1 MRKIII
7 CFVCVISII
16 CSFVFGFYYCKEKV
30 IRGED
35 SFIQKQIDR
44 IAIVNLD
51 EGIEIGND
59 RISYSSQLLKSV
71 ADYVYV
77 GLNEAKAGLD
87 ADMYAAYIIIPADFS
102 ECIESINGVPRQ
114 AEVEYTINTRLTDR
128 NRLDVE
134 ENLSLFKEVLNT
146 NTAYVYLSSVLS
158 ELHSAQ
164 DSASVILEHD
174 QEDLK
179 HIKNINPEDIFNM
192 IEFSGMNDMDNRIQ
206 NVDLSPYIKRNSTEV
221 ENIAAEINNGIIE
234 GRQKYQNVT
243 KEYNQVSTDISAV
256 QGILSSYNP
265 LTDAEGNEVYRQA
278 LDNLDAAI
286 DQYNEDLDMEG
297 IEGASEIKEMI
308 EDISNEYLNMELEKA
323 QKTADDKLEDI
334 QKDNQNLIDG
344 KISDWSK
351 AQENYY
357 SNLNSELNK
366 RSNVY
371 ASKMTENINNSLITF
386 NQKYNSLIN
395 LIEPELEKLTEKN
408 KVENTIIQCNMAINS
423 LENSCGGI
431 RPFEMNFNEYK
442 YPDYENYKII
452 LPQVEKLYEEEKKEE
467 STEGD
472 SGTDESLENIQNTDI
487 SSEDEDETEKISIDI
502 DENMEPEKDL
512 FKFIQKKDKD
522 IDEIINNVK
531 SNFQLS
537 KSDISNIINEEVI
550 GSIETENKKEVDDY
564 KNVTTQLLASMQE
577 YDGKVTAFNPYDYIK
592 QAEIVKHQ
600 TALTKNILALG
611 NAMNEKNEEYL
622 EFVNRV
628 YQTANENVNT
638 LQKDM
643 LKANNSSKKELNTV
657 IAKLKEEKD
666 RICQEDNEILGGF
679 AKKLDYSRMGS
690 LQYTDMYK
698 FMVRPIGV
706 INQSEA
712 GEGQN
717 LENADKTKK
726 LELDYKWIALIV
738 VISLLLFAGI
748 SLLVKVIRDRKELQT
763 FEREE
768 YE

>member
-1 MRKIII
+1 MKKIII

-51 EGIEIGND
+51 EGIEIGNS
-59 RISYSSQLLKSV
+59 RISYSGQLLKSV

-77 GLNEAKAGLD
+77 GLNEAKAGLN

-102 ECIESINGVPRQ
+102 ECIESINGVPQQ
-114 AEVEYTINTRLTDR
+114 AKVEYTINTGLTDR
-128 NRLDVE
+128 NRLEVE
-134 ENLSLFKEVLNT
+134 EKLSLFKEMLNT

-174 QEDLK
+174 QEDLNN
-179 HIKNINPEDIFNM
+179 IKNINPEEIFNM
-192 IEFSGMNDMDNRIQ
+192 IEFSGINEVDNQIQ
-206 NVDLSPYIKRNSTEV
+206 NVDLSPYIKKNSTEV
-221 ENIAAEINNGIIE
+221 ENIAAEINNGITE
-234 GRQKYQNVT
+234 GKQKYQNVT
-243 KEYNQVSTDISAV
+243 KQYNQVSTDISTV

-308 EDISNEYLNMELEKA
+308 EDISNEYLNMELGKA
-323 QKTADDKLEDI
+323 QKTTDDKLEDI
-334 QKDNQNLIDG
+334 QKNNQKLIDE
-344 KISDWSK
+344 KISVWSK
-351 AQENYY
+351 AQKEYY

-371 ASKMTENINNSLITF
+371 ASNMIENINNSLITF

-395 LIEPELEKLTEKN
+395 LIVPELEKLTEKN
-408 KVENTIIQCNMAINS
+408 KVKEAITQCNVAINN
-423 LENSCGGI
+423 LENSCGEI

-442 YPDYENYKII
+442 YPDYENYIII
-452 LPQVEKLYEEEKKEE
+452 LPQVEKLYEEEKEEE
-467 STEGD
+467 STEED
-472 SGTDESLENIQNTDI
+472 SGTDESLESTQNTDI
-487 SSEDEDETEKISIDI
+487 PSEDEDETEKISIDI

-512 FKFIQKKDKD
+512 SEFIQKKDED
-522 IDEIINNVK
+522 IEGIVDSVK

-537 KSDISNIINEEVI
+537 KSDISDIIDEELI

-564 KNVTTQLLASMQE
+564 KNVTTQLLNSMQE

-592 QAEIVKHQ
+592 QTEIVKHQ

-622 EFVNRV
+622 EFVNKV
-628 YQTANENVNT
+628 HQTANENVNT
-638 LQKDM
+638 LQNDM

-657 IAKLKEEKD
+657 ITKLKEEKD
-666 RICQEDNEILGGF
+666 RICQEDNEILGVF
-679 AKKLDYSRMGS
+679 AKKMEYSRMGS

-698 FMVRPIGV
+698 FMVHPIGV
-706 INQSEA
+706 IDQSEA
-712 GEGQN
+712 GEIQN
-717 LENADKTKK
+717 SDNTEK
-726 LELDYKWIALIV
+726 LKLDYKWIILISILV
-738 VISLLLFAGI
+738 LLLFAGI
-748 SLLVKVIRDRKELQT
+748 SLLIRVIHDRKELKA
-763 FEREE
+763 FEREG